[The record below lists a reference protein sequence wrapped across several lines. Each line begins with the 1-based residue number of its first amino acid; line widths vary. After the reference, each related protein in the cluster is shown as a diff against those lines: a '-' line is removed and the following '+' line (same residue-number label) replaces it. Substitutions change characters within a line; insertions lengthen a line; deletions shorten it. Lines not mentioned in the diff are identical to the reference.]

1 MNMEILAAAQHRT
14 SFWCIICNVPFRSA
28 AHLESHFMGAKHKK
42 VEATHRNHG
51 DDVHRSE
58 VYSGNT
64 LQELFNTC
72 KATEPALG
80 LEYIYECHPNES
92 GNFIYRCTIC
102 CCETSLVYMFTH
114 VLGTKHRTAYLR
126 KHHPEKSGGEKKNVK
141 EICLDIE
148 RMYGRKSI
156 NVIEG
161 TSLPRSF
168 DDDVH
173 RSEVYSGN
181 TLQELFNTYKATEP
195 ALGLEYIYECHPDEN
210 GNFIYRC
217 TICCWETRLVDMF
230 THVLGTKHRIAY
242 LRKHH
247 PEKSGADKK
256 YVKEICSDIERM
268 FGRKSINV
276 IEGTSLPRSF
286 ADELAPRPPINYRP
300 DNKLQNMDL
309 ENFVDISGKQSA
321 PRCDITFRELKA
333 AHEAKLSE
341 THTSWAPVQSSSGRQ
356 DNDRDLEVLSMECS
370 ECDPDEFMCNSELF
384 EFLDSFKIIN
394 DTDVS
399 FILKVTESF
408 SNALVRYKKNSAEK
422 KALPNAAGSN
432 APHSN
437 INQPSIPSAH
447 GFNRYPEPATNYTPN
462 QLFPSVSQFNPRGPI
477 TEPRFPLSIGSASNI
492 PQGQWPN
499 RTLPPYT
506 AVPSPCFVPFP
517 QGMPPP
523 AMPPDVSR
531 CFPRGFPL
539 AKDEANFFASNKEH
553 GGSRGDDYIEQYSC
567 YKPSLQRN
575 SRFKLDKIF
584 D

>member
-14 SFWCIICNVPFRSA
+14 SFWCI
-28 AHLESHFMGAKHKK
+28 

-126 KHHPEKSGGEKKNVK
+126 KHHPEKSGGDKKYLK
-141 EICLDIE
+141 EICSDIE

-168 DDDVH
+168 
-173 RSEVYSGN
+173 
-181 TLQELFNTYKATEP
+181 
-195 ALGLEYIYECHPDEN
+195 
-210 GNFIYRC
+210 
-217 TICCWETRLVDMF
+217 
-230 THVLGTKHRIAY
+230 
-242 LRKHH
+242 
-247 PEKSGADKK
+247 
-256 YVKEICSDIERM
+256 
-268 FGRKSINV
+268 
-276 IEGTSLPRSF
+276 
-286 ADELAPRPPINYRP
+286 ADELSPPPPINYRP

-333 AHEAKLSE
+333 AHEAKLSK

-356 DNDRDLEVLSMECS
+356 DNVRDLEVLSMECS
-370 ECDPDEFMCNSELF
+370 ECDPDEFMCNRELF

-432 APHSN
+432 APHSK

-447 GFNRYPEPATNYTPN
+447 GFNRYPEPVTNYTPN

-477 TEPRFPLSIGSASNI
+477 TEPRFPLSVGSASNI

-499 RTLPPYT
+499 RMPPPYT

-523 AMPPDVSR
+523 AMPPNVSSG
-531 CFPRGFPL
+531 FPPGFPL
-539 AKDEANFFASNKEH
+539 PKDEANFFASNKEH
-553 GGSRGDDYIEQYSC
+553 GGSRSDGYIEQYSC

>member
-126 KHHPEKSGGEKKNVK
+126 KHHPEKSGGDKKYLK
-141 EICLDIE
+141 EICSDIE

-156 NVIEG
+156 N
-161 TSLPRSF
+161 
-168 DDDVH
+168 D
-173 RSEVYSGN
+173 
-181 TLQELFNTYKATEP
+181 
-195 ALGLEYIYECHPDEN
+195 
-210 GNFIYRC
+210 
-217 TICCWETRLVDMF
+217 
-230 THVLGTKHRIAY
+230 
-242 LRKHH
+242 
-247 PEKSGADKK
+247 
-256 YVKEICSDIERM
+256 
-268 FGRKSINV
+268 NV
-276 IEGTSLPRSF
+276 
-286 ADELAPRPPINYRP
+286 
-300 DNKLQNMDL
+300 
-309 ENFVDISGKQSA
+309 
-321 PRCDITFRELKA
+321 
-333 AHEAKLSE
+333 
-341 THTSWAPVQSSSGRQ
+341 
-356 DNDRDLEVLSMECS
+356 RDLEVLSMECS
-370 ECDPDEFMCNSELF
+370 ECDPDEFMCNRELF

-432 APHSN
+432 APHSK

-447 GFNRYPEPATNYTPN
+447 GFNRYPEPVTNYTPN

-477 TEPRFPLSIGSASNI
+477 TEPRFPLSVGSASNI

-499 RTLPPYT
+499 RMPPPYT

-523 AMPPDVSR
+523 AMPPNVSSG
-531 CFPRGFPL
+531 FPPGFPL
-539 AKDEANFFASNKEH
+539 PKDEANFFASNKEH
-553 GGSRGDDYIEQYSC
+553 GGSRSDGYIEQYSC